1 MPDYEATSEGVRET
15 RRGVLIPRGQLL
27 IDAKAAAAI
36 LAIGARTLW
45 RHTCSGAIP
54 SHRIGRAVRYSP
66 EELRRWIDAGCPT
79 TPGAG
84 ERLRHAGEAP

>member
-1 MPDYEATSEGVRET
+1 MQDHPSASDVECEVRSEDLVR
-15 RRGVLIPRGQLL
+15 RGQLL

-54 SHRIGRAVRYSP
+54 SHRIGRAVRYRP

-84 ERLRHAGEAP
+84 DRLRQAGEAP